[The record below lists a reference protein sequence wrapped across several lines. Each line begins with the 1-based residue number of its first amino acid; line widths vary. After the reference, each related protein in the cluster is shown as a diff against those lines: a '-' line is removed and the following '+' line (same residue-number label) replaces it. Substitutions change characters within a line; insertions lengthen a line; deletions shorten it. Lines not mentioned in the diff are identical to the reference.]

1 VQAAIRNQ
9 TRLAMAVSGLVLLFG
24 SAIGVF
30 GARTISRPIADLT
43 DMTRRLAGGDFT
55 QRIDIR
61 AKNEIGVLA
70 ASFNGMTRRLA
81 ESIEHL
87 KETTAAKERIESELK
102 IAHVVLMTM
111 GKEHKDR
118 PTGRCQGGAHSLAD
132 PFGGIRNRRRATRGF
147 CYRMLFPS

>member
-1 VQAAIRNQ
+1 MAI
-9 TRLAMAVSGLVLLFG
+9 
-24 SAIGVF
+24 F

-43 DMTRRLAGGDFT
+43 EMTRRIAGGDFT

-102 IAHVVLMTM
+102 IAHEIQMSMVP
-111 GKEHKDR
+111 KIF
-118 PTGRCQGGAHSLAD
+118 PAFPGAE
-132 PFGGIRNRRRATRGF
+132 
-147 CYRMLFPS
+147 